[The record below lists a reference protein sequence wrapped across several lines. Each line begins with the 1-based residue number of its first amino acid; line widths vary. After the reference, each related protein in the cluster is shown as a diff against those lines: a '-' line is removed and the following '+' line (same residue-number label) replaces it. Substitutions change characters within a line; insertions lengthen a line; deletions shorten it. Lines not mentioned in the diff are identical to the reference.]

1 MTQEQKEWIDRQGH
15 LGHLGLLRRWR
26 FGEVG
31 DPIFRE
37 GEAGE
42 YYARAMREKRALTP
56 DRGVRDSKQLGWD
69 PQETSPR

>member
-1 MTQEQKEWIDRQGH
+1 MTQEQKEWIDRQD
-15 LGHLGLLRRWR
+15 HLGLLRRWR
-26 FGEVG
+26 FGKVG
-31 DPIFRE
+31 DAIFQ

-69 PQETSPR
+69 PQGTNPR